1 MKKVLFAFASAAL
14 LGGSAP
20 AFAQGASH
28 MTPGHE
34 MQEKG
39 SVKGSPGASG
49 YAPGHEMDKHKGL
62 TEGRASAIDRDR
74 DKGDRSR
81 DKNRD
86 RDGKFRGDRGPAVG
100 HDLDRDR
107 D

>member
-1 MKKVLFAFASAAL
+1 MKKAIFAAVAAAL
-14 LGGSAP
+14 LGISAP
-20 AFAQGASH
+20 AWAQGASGA
-28 MTPGHE
+28 TPGHE
-34 MQEKG
+34 MHEKG

-49 YAPGHEMDKHKGL
+49 YAPGHEMDRDKGL

-74 DKGDRSR
+74 DRDDRSR
-81 DKNRD
+81 DKDRHRD
-86 RDGKFRGDRGPAVG
+86 DKFRHDRGPTSG